1 MSFRLAF
8 RYISYRKL
16 HDRKLPYVLARF
28 TNQDPE
34 YIGTL
39 SPRKADNSSKT
50 ILKSIDSKT
59 IDSKTIDSKTIDSET
74 MFDAKK
80 KFECCGENS
89 SLTERCDMCP
99 YDRYY

>member
-16 HDRKLPYVLARF
+16 HDRKLPNVLARF
-28 TNQDPE
+28 TNRDPE
-34 YIGTL
+34 YISTS
-39 SPRKADNSSKT
+39 SPRKADHCSKT
-50 ILKSIDSKT
+50 IIKSIDSET
-59 IDSKTIDSKTIDSET
+59 IDSETLDSET
-74 MFDAKK
+74 MFDAKQ

>member
-16 HDRKLPYVLARF
+16 HDRKLPNVLARF
-28 TNQDPE
+28 TNRDPE
-34 YIGTL
+34 YISTS
-39 SPRKADNSSKT
+39 SPRKADHCSKT
-50 ILKSIDSKT
+50 ILKT
-59 IDSKTIDSKTIDSET
+59 IDSETIDSETIDSET

>member
-1 MSFRLAF
+1 MPFRLAF

-16 HDRKLPYVLARF
+16 HDRKLPNVLARF
-28 TNQDPE
+28 TNRDPE
-34 YIGTL
+34 YISTS
-39 SPRKADNSSKT
+39 SPRKADHCSKT
-50 ILKSIDSKT
+50 ILKSIDSE
-59 IDSKTIDSKTIDSET
+59 TIDSET

>member
-16 HDRKLPYVLARF
+16 HDRKLPNVLARF
-28 TNQDPE
+28 TNRDPE
-34 YIGTL
+34 YISTS
-39 SPRKADNSSKT
+39 SPRKADHCSKT
-50 ILKSIDSKT
+50 ILKSIDSE
-59 IDSKTIDSKTIDSET
+59 TIDSET

>member
-59 IDSKTIDSKTIDSET
+59 IDSGT

>member
-16 HDRKLPYVLARF
+16 HDRKLPNVLARF
-28 TNQDPE
+28 TNRDPE
-34 YIGTL
+34 YISTS
-39 SPRKADNSSKT
+39 SPRKADHCNKT
-50 ILKSIDSKT
+50 ILKSIDSE
-59 IDSKTIDSKTIDSET
+59 TIDSET

>member
-16 HDRKLPYVLARF
+16 HDRKLPNILARF
-28 TNQDPE
+28 TNRDPE
-34 YIGTL
+34 YISTS
-39 SPRKADNSSKT
+39 SPRKADHCSKT
-50 ILKSIDSKT
+50 ILKS
-59 IDSKTIDSKTIDSET
+59 IDSET

>member
-1 MSFRLAF
+1 MPFRLAF

-16 HDRKLPYVLARF
+16 HDRKLPNVLARF
-28 TNQDPE
+28 TNRDPE
-34 YIGTL
+34 YISTS
-39 SPRKADNSSKT
+39 SPRKADHCSKT
-50 ILKSIDSKT
+50 ILKSIDSET
-59 IDSKTIDSKTIDSET
+59 IDSETIDSETIDSET

>member
-16 HDRKLPYVLARF
+16 HDRKLPNVLARF

-59 IDSKTIDSKTIDSET
+59 

>member
-16 HDRKLPYVLARF
+16 HDRKLPNVLARF
-28 TNQDPE
+28 TNRDPE
-34 YIGTL
+34 YISTS
-39 SPRKADNSSKT
+39 SPRKADHCSKT
-50 ILKSIDSKT
+50 ILKSIG
-59 IDSKTIDSKTIDSET
+59 SKTIDSET

>member
-16 HDRKLPYVLARF
+16 HDRKLPNVLARF

-34 YIGTL
+34 YIGTS

-50 ILKSIDSKT
+50 ILKSIDSE
-59 IDSKTIDSKTIDSET
+59 TIDSET

>member
-50 ILKSIDSKT
+50 ILKSIDSE
-59 IDSKTIDSKTIDSET
+59 TIDSET

>member
-50 ILKSIDSKT
+50 ILKSIDSE
-59 IDSKTIDSKTIDSET
+59 TIDSET
-74 MFDAKK
+74 MCDEKK

>member
-16 HDRKLPYVLARF
+16 HDRKLPNVLARF
-28 TNQDPE
+28 TNRDPE
-34 YIGTL
+34 YISTS
-39 SPRKADNSSKT
+39 SPRKADHCSKT
-50 ILKSIDSKT
+50 ILKSIDSE
-59 IDSKTIDSKTIDSET
+59 TIDSET

-99 YDRYY
+99 YDRYD